1 MKHALLVTCLT
12 LLAATLFA
20 QADTA
25 RHLQHGAIQ
34 RQLAIVTG
42 YYYYGRSGGE
52 IGLGKTVTDLRHV
65 HPLWSSVYAS
75 SEFFYN
81 NSLFAGPKVGV
92 CAYGGMGMGL
102 SLMYYTNFS
111 QSSLQLRP
119 EVGFGLFNLRV
130 YYGHNMRI
138 TNTRFNAVSKNL
150 LGINVFFNAKKP
162 ALPPKQQRLA
172 QL

>member
-1 MKHALLVTCLT
+1 MKHALLVTCFA

-25 RHLQHGAIQ
+25 RHRHHGSMQ
-34 RQLAIVTG
+34 RQLTIVTG

-52 IGLGKTVTDLRHV
+52 IGLGKTVSDLQHV

-81 NSLFAGPKVGV
+81 NGLFMGPKVGV

-102 SLMYYTNFS
+102 SLIYYTNFN

-119 EVGFGLFNLRV
+119 EVGFGMFNLRV
-130 YYGHNMRI
+130 YYGHNLHI

-150 LGINVFFNAKKP
+150 LGINVFFNAKKL
-162 ALPPKQQRLA
+162 ALTPKQQRRA